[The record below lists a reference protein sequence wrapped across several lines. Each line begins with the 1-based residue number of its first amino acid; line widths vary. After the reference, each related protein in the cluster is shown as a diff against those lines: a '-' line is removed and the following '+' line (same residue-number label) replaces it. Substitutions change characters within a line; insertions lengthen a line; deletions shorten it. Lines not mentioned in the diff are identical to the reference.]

1 MGIRGSREAGTPGGE
16 PRLGV
21 QLCPEP
27 ASLLCPTE
35 DLYLG
40 RTTAEDGNA
49 RARADNP
56 GARAEWAGHKAPP
69 GLTVRL
75 RLEILDSQKAQ
86 PGAEESALRKHP
98 RGGAFLS
105 GCSLTSVT
113 A

>member
-1 MGIRGSREAGTPGGE
+1 MGISGSREAGTPGRE

-40 RTTAEDGNA
+40 RATAEDGNA
-49 RARADNP
+49 RARAGNP
-56 GARAEWAGHKAPP
+56 GARAEWAGHQAPP

-75 RLEILDSQKAQ
+75 QLEILDSQKAQ
-86 PGAEESALRKHP
+86 PGVEYLPLGNTTEVVLFCLVVPISY
-98 RGGAFLS
+98 
-105 GCSLTSVT
+105 SLK
-113 A
+113 